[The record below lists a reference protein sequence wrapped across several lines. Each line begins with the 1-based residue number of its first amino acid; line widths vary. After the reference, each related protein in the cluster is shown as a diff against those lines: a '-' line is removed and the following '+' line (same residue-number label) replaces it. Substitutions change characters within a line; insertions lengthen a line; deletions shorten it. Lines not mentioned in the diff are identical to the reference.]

1 MNLGFKGE
9 NRMYET
15 AYSVKIDV
23 FEGPMDLLVYLVR
36 KNDVDISN
44 IPIALITEQF
54 LGYLDLL
61 ELLNIDYAAEFL
73 FMAATLAHIKSRMLL
88 PPEPGTDDED
98 DPRMEI
104 ARPLM
109 EYLKLK
115 AASEH
120 LEQRDMLNRDTFKG
134 NPFHEDDDPAC
145 DSLISIGLFE
155 LVESFRQ
162 LSENEYKDHVVDFKT
177 HRMTVKERMVGL
189 LTLLEKKET
198 LTFQE
203 LLEGH
208 PDRFMRVLTF
218 LAILEM
224 AKMNLVEIR
233 QHIQSGMIKVVYV

>member
-1 MNLGFKGE
+1 MQDS
-9 NRMYET
+9 

-36 KNDVDISN
+36 KNDVDVSN

-54 LGYLDLL
+54 LAYLDLL
-61 ELLNIDYAAEFL
+61 ELLNIDYAADFL
-73 FMAATLAHIKSRMLL
+73 YMAATLAHIKSRMLL
-88 PPEPGTDDED
+88 PPEPGMEDED

-115 AASEH
+115 AASEC

-134 NPFHEDDDPAC
+134 NPFHEDDDPEE
-145 DSLISIGLFE
+145 DPLIRIGLFE
-155 LVESFRQ
+155 LVETFRQ
-162 LSENEYKDHVVDFKT
+162 LSENEYKDHVVDFKAQ
-177 HRMTVKERMVGL
+177 RMTVKERMVGIL
-189 LTLLEKKET
+189 ALLEKKET
-198 LTFQE
+198 MTFQE
-203 LLEGH
+203 ILEGH
-208 PDRFMRVLTF
+208 PGKFMMVLTF

-224 AKMNLVEIR
+224 AKMNLVELR

>member
-1 MNLGFKGE
+1 MSDS
-9 NRMYET
+9 

-54 LGYLDLL
+54 LAYLDLL
-61 ELLNIDYAAEFL
+61 ELMNIDYAAEFL
-73 FMAATLAHIKSRMLL
+73 YMAATLAHIKSRMLL
-88 PPEPGTDDED
+88 PPEPGVDEEE

-115 AASEH
+115 AAAEH

-134 NPFHEDDDPAC
+134 NPFHEDDDPPE
-145 DSLISIGLFE
+145 DPLISIGLFE
-155 LVESFRQ
+155 LVETFRQ
-162 LSENEYKDHVVDFKT
+162 LSENEYQNHVVDFST
-177 HRMTVKERMVGL
+177 PRMTVKERIIGIL
-189 LTLLEKKET
+189 ALLEKKES
-198 LTFQE
+198 LSFRE
-203 LLEGH
+203 LLEDH
-208 PDRFMRVLTF
+208 PGRFMMVLTF

-233 QHIQSGMIKVVYV
+233 QHIQSGVIKVVYV

>member
-1 MNLGFKGE
+1 MQDS
-9 NRMYET
+9 

-36 KNDVDISN
+36 KNDVDVSN

-54 LGYLDLL
+54 LAYLDLL
-61 ELLNIDYAAEFL
+61 ELLNIDYAADFL
-73 FMAATLAHIKSRMLL
+73 YMAATLAHIKSRMLL
-88 PPEPGTDDED
+88 PPEPGMEDED

-115 AASEH
+115 AASEC

-134 NPFHEDDDPAC
+134 NPFHEDDAPEEDP
-145 DSLISIGLFE
+145 LISIGLFE
-155 LVESFRQ
+155 LVETFRQ
-162 LSENEYKDHVVDFKT
+162 LSENEYKDHVVDLKAQ
-177 HRMTVKERMVGL
+177 RMTVKERMVGIL
-189 LTLLEKKET
+189 ALLEKKET
-198 LTFQE
+198 MTFQE
-203 LLEGH
+203 ILEGH
-208 PDRFMRVLTF
+208 PGKFMMVLTF

-224 AKMNLVEIR
+224 AKMNLVELR

>member
-1 MNLGFKGE
+1 M
-9 NRMYET
+9 RDS

-36 KNDVDISN
+36 KNDVDVKD

-54 LGYLDLL
+54 LAYLDFL
-61 ELLNIDYAAEFL
+61 ELLNIDYASEFL
-73 FMAATLAHIKSRMLL
+73 YMAATLAHIKSKMLL
-88 PPEPGTDDED
+88 PAQEGESEED

-115 AASEH
+115 TASEE
-120 LEQRDMLNRDTFKG
+120 LEKKDMLGRDTFKG
-134 NPFHEDDDPAC
+134 NPFHEDDEPGEDL
-145 DSLISIGLFE
+145 LISIGLFE
-155 LVESFRQ
+155 LVETFRQ
-162 LSENEYKDHVVDFKT
+162 LSENEYKNHVVDFAVN
-177 HRMTVKERMVGL
+177 RMTVKERIIDIL
-189 LTLLEKKET
+189 SLLEKKET
-198 LTFQE
+198 MNFHE

-208 PDRFMRVLTF
+208 SGKFMLVLTF

-233 QHIQSGMIKVVYV
+233 QHIQSGQIKVVYV